1 MKPSGGEKV
10 EAFDL
15 SQTVELLGIPD
26 WHIRS
31 QASATLRNA
40 GKEALDVLIAGLSHP
55 NWRVR
60 KECADLMDH
69 LADDRCVE
77 PLLRLLQDPVAAV
90 RRLALHALGCQRCKA
105 CPLDVDIVSHLIS
118 SATKDKSIQVR
129 RVAIHL
135 LGCQPLDA
143 RACLALEMILTQ
155 TTDPKLRSR
164 AQWAL
169 QQHRDMPSLI
179 EVVPAKSDSSG

>member
-15 SQTVELLGIPD
+15 SPTVELLGIPD

-31 QASATLRNA
+31 QASASLRNA
-40 GKEALDVLIAGLSHP
+40 GKEALNVLIAGLSHP

-60 KECADLMDH
+60 RECADLMDH

-90 RRLALHALGCQRCKA
+90 RRLALHALGCQRCKV
-105 CPLDVDIVSHLIS
+105 CPLDVDTVSHLITA
-118 SATKDKSIQVR
+118 ATKDKSQQVR
-129 RVAIHL
+129 RVAVHL
-135 LGCQPLDA
+135 LGCQPPDA
-143 RACLALEMILTQ
+143 RAAQALETILAQ
-155 TTDPKLRSR
+155 ATDPKLRSR
-164 AQWAL
+164 AQWAF
-169 QQHRDMPSLI
+169 QQHRTMPSLI
-179 EVVPAKSDSSG
+179 EVLPAG